1 MTALDTQRYRKQQ
14 KKGLPSY
21 MATFADLMALMMTFF
36 VLLLSFAEIDALK
49 FRRAVES
56 METAFGVQRENRARD
71 TPEGELMVATQF
83 NPGEPEPSPLK
94 PESPDNPTSS
104 AQIRKITMDQETAA
118 QAQREQIQDE
128 VEAFRAALDDEVDA
142 GLIEVENQLN
152 RIVIR
157 IEEQGAFS
165 SGDARLNP
173 SFRPI
178 LSKVHEVLLETD
190 GLIAVAGH
198 TDDRPINTPRYR
210 SNWELSTARATS
222 VVHALLSM
230 EKLSPQRFVLEGY
243 ADTKPLVPNSSEQ
256 NRAQNRR
263 VELLIL
269 KTDPE
274 EEGARSVESM
284 IQQSAEQ

>member
-1 MTALDTQRYRKQQ
+1 MANIDTQRYRKQQ

-56 METAFGVQRENRARD
+56 MQVAFGTQRDERARD
-71 TPEGELMVATQF
+71 TPEGELVVAQQF
-83 NPGEPEPSPLK
+83 NPGEPQPSPLE
-94 PESPDNPTSS
+94 PSASPTSTS
-104 AQIRKITMDQETAA
+104 AQVKKITMDQETAA
-118 QAQREQIQDE
+118 QAQREQIEDE
-128 VEAFRAALDDEVDA
+128 VAAFRTALDDEIDS

-178 LSKVHEVLLETD
+178 LAKVHGVLLDTD

-198 TDDRPINTPRYR
+198 TDDRPISTPRFA

-222 VVHALLSM
+222 VVHALLAM
-230 EKLSPQRFVLEGY
+230 NMLSPQRFVLEGY
-243 ADTKPLVPNSSEQ
+243 ADTKPLVPNNSAD
-256 NRAQNRR
+256 NRARNRR

-269 KTDPE
+269 KTDTE
-274 EEGARSVESM
+274 SAGERSVEAL

>member
-1 MTALDTQRYRKQQ
+1 MSAVDTQKHRKQQ
-14 KKGLPSY
+14 KKGLPAY

-56 METAFGVQRENRARD
+56 METAFGVQREHRARD
-71 TPEGELMVATQF
+71 APEGELVVAQQF
-83 NPGEPEPSPLK
+83 NPGEPEPSPLT
-94 PESPDNPTSS
+94 PDPVANPTS
-104 AQIRKITMDQETAA
+104 AQIKKITMDQETAA

-128 VEAFRAALDDEVDA
+128 VEAFRAALDDEIEA

-178 LSKVHEVLLETD
+178 LSKVHDVLLETD

-198 TDDRPINTPRYR
+198 TDDQPINTPLYR

-222 VVHALLSM
+222 VVHALLSL

-243 ADTKPLVPNSSEQ
+243 ADTKPLVPNSTEQ
-256 NRAQNRR
+256 NRAKNRR

-269 KTDPE
+269 KSDAE
-274 EEGARSVESM
+274 EAGTRSVESR

>member
-1 MTALDTQRYRKQQ
+1 MANIDTQRDRKRQ
-14 KKGLPSY
+14 KRGLPPY

-36 VLLLSFAEIDALK
+36 VLLLSFAEIDVLK

-56 METAFGVQRENRARD
+56 MQVTFGTQRDERARD
-71 TPEGELMVATQF
+71 TPEGELVVAQQF
-83 NPGEPEPSPLK
+83 NPGEPRPSPLD
-94 PESPDNPTSS
+94 PSESPTPAS
-104 AQIRKITMDQETAA
+104 AQIKKITMDQETAA
-118 QAQREQIQDE
+118 QAQREQIEDE
-128 VEAFRAALDDEVDA
+128 VAAFRAALADEIDS

-157 IEEQGAFS
+157 IEEQGTFS

-178 LSKVHEVLLETD
+178 LAKVHDVLLDTD

-198 TDDRPINTPRYR
+198 TDDRPINTPRFK

-222 VVHALLSM
+222 VVHALLAM
-230 EKLSPQRFVLEGY
+230 DMLSPQRFVLEGY
-243 ADTKPLVPNSSEQ
+243 ADTKPLVPNNSAD
-256 NRAQNRR
+256 NRAKNRR

-269 KTDPE
+269 KTDTE
-274 EEGARSVESM
+274 SAGERSLEAL

>member
-1 MTALDTQRYRKQQ
+1 MSALDSQRYRKQQ

-36 VLLLSFAEIDALK
+36 VLLLSFAEIDAVK

-56 METAFGVQRENRARD
+56 MEATFGVQREKRARD
-71 TPEGELMVATQF
+71 TPEGELVVAQQF
-83 NPGEPEPSPLK
+83 DPGEPEPSPLE
-94 PESPDNPTSS
+94 PESPQSAPTS
-104 AQIRKITMDQETAA
+104 AQIKKITMDQETAA
-118 QAQREQIQDE
+118 QAQREQVQEE
-128 VEAFRAALDDEVDA
+128 VEAFRSALDDEIEA
-142 GLIEVENQLN
+142 GLIDVENQLN

-173 SFRPI
+173 AFRPI
-178 LSKVHEVLLETD
+178 LAKVHDVLLDTD

-230 EKLSPQRFVLEGY
+230 EMLAPQRFVLEGY
-243 ADTKPLVPNSSEQ
+243 ADTKPLMPNTSEK

-274 EEGARSVESM
+274 RGSVESL
-284 IQQSAEQ
+284 IQKSAEQ